1 MQIPLNKLFNVEPWT
16 EDITGTGSIT
26 YQGNPENAQSDG
38 DLVECIGDNVSGALI
53 YHDLSLAPSETI
65 IIDVQARNLTG
76 FDTEDTRGSIY
87 IESPIGTRVAE
98 IFVQGDAF
106 NDQLPLVWTAPFN
119 EGFAMQAIRI
129 VFGSSTTRNSQC
141 QFYRPRARVSN
152 GILASRRVLMDG
164 DIDITA
170 GVYTLLTDGDH
181 FNVDS
186 AAIVRNAGTGELDIG
201 PHMEASMPFRGKVQ
215 LTPIR
220 SGAATKYYI
229 EARYTTSTGKISVGF
244 FDFTTSAAVDVNA
257 LVGSQRF
264 SFVVYI

>member
-1 MQIPLNKLFNVEPWT
+1 MQIPINKLLNAEPWT

-26 YQGNPENAQSDG
+26 YQANPENAQSAG
-38 DLVECIGDNVSGALI
+38 DLVQCIGDNVSGALI
-53 YHDLSLAPSETI
+53 YHDLSLSPSETI

-98 IFVQGDAF
+98 IFVQGDTF
-106 NDQLPLVWTAPFN
+106 NDQIPLVWTAPFN
-119 EGFAMQAIRI
+119 ESFSMRAIRI

-141 QFYRPRARVSN
+141 EFYRPRARLSN

-164 DIDITA
+164 EIDITA
-170 GVYTLLTDGDH
+170 GVYTLISGGDH
-181 FNVDS
+181 FNVDP
-186 AAIVRNAGTGELDIG
+186 ATIVRNGATGELDIG
-201 PHMEASMPFRGKVQ
+201 PHMETNMPFRGKVQ

-220 SGAATKYYI
+220 ATSATKYHT
-229 EARYTTSTGKISVGF
+229 EARYLTSTGKISVGF
-244 FDFTTSAAVDVNA
+244 FDFNTSAPVDVNA

-264 SFVVYI
+264 AFVVYV